1 MSAKPRETRKIAT
14 YSLIIMAVGFIVTIP
29 FQESFWL
36 RLLHGGFE
44 AGLVGGLAD
53 WFAVTALFRYP
64 LGLRIPHTAL
74 LPNNRDRMVDG
85 LISMLRNDWLT
96 KESILAKVKQVQ
108 FTEKLSSAFK
118 KKLGTNHFQNVL
130 IKLMTQIILSIDVE
144 KLTPF
149 VKKQLVATLS
159 AFEMKKVFQLLSTK
173 LISEQFDKKA
183 LDYLLGRAEE
193 WLSKEQNSLKLG
205 TVLMNVLRKVEV
217 EGIMQF
223 ALRSIQ
229 SLLNEEKL
237 GSLAKNLLLSVVANL
252 KNEWDPNRKALIEY
266 IQNEIHGMNEN
277 HELLEAAENWKS
289 QFLAKWEP
297 DQAITESLQKMQNYI
312 VELLGQEEAYE
323 TYIAPLLNHLL
334 VKIEEKDTEIDRW
347 IQNQIAVFVEN
358 NHALIGNLV
367 RENLDKLDND
377 TLVHMVETNVGK
389 DLQWIRVNGAVCGFI
404 IGIILTI
411 IQTLYVL

>member
-118 KKLGTNHFQNVL
+118 KNLGTNHFQNVL

-297 DQAITESLQKMQNYI
+297 NQAITESLQKMQNYI

-334 VKIEEKDTEIDRW
+334 VKIEEKDTEIDQW

-411 IQTLYVL
+411 IQTLYVI